1 LAQPLLLIA
10 AIASIGLS
18 PLLGQRDTFRA
29 DVDLVVVPA
38 SVKNADGRSVYELKQ
53 EDFSIFDDGRRQRIQ
68 QISSTSLA

>member
-18 PLLGQRDTFRA
+18 PLLGQRDTLRA

-38 SVKNADGRSVYELKQ
+38 SVKNADGRSVWAKAGRLLYLRGRTPTT
-53 EDFSIFDDGRRQRIQ
+53 DPTNILDVLSI
-68 QISSTSLA
+68 